1 MLTTSLINHKS
12 SMIRYG
18 KGYTGMDG
26 QKLYVRFYTKGHEDL
41 MNLEIQVI
49 DVTDVSRP
57 NERKVFR

>member
-1 MLTTSLINHKS
+1 
-12 SMIRYG
+12 MIWYG

-26 QKLYVRFYTKGHEDL
+26 QELYVRFYTKGHEDL
-41 MNLEIQVI
+41 MNLEIQMI